1 MQRIQLL
8 DHPTGP
14 AYRDFANPGALSTTS
29 VKLIERRAGFEVADR
44 ERVGAAK
51 SLLDRVEDYERRVR
65 HLLEARIP

>member
-29 VKLIERRAGFEVADR
+29 VQLVERRAGSEVVDGISAGTVD
-44 ERVGAAK
+44 
-51 SLLDRVEDYERRVR
+51 
-65 HLLEARIP
+65 IPM